1 MYDITLQKK
10 TSSPSNL
17 NAGLTGIV
25 KALISAF
32 RNYSLYPED
41 HALSIQCIRHVT
53 SELIKYTENTGDLA
67 LKVEKDGLYSDSK
80 KFYSCLGDDDPFVG
94 PLVRDGILS
103 LEFKQGIQPDEIT
116 AFFQI
121 LKKNR
126 SLPDDPDSDT
136 VTDLWQAELAH
147 LVYEVSDVF
156 WDAEPV
162 FTFPNPT
169 TGFPEPMPPG
179 QKSGPEGENKRADG
193 AFEPGPGG
201 LSYEASFFKPANLD
215 SPHLAGTDL
224 SFNPD
229 ELGELR
235 TLVADEEK
243 HRREDEILD
252 LLLLILDEITTADDL
267 ENVLV
272 NLADEFLRIL
282 KNGDA
287 YKAFSIIEK
296 IQAYQNKH
304 GWMRPFVEPKVE
316 RFMSHLAGPG
326 IKVALPG
333 IVDILN
339 RNRPEDVF
347 FFKKIGMALSPTLAL
362 SLCETLVYLE
372 SQSSRDVLMD
382 IIKAKT
388 REEPSVIE
396 VMVGSNDKMMVL
408 IGISLLKGLKDASS
422 DVLLQRLL
430 NHPVEQVRS
439 SALDYF
445 LEKPVS
451 ILPRIF
457 FMINDQSMDIKIKLL
472 RFIGARRAVSSETLM
487 MNYLSEASANTM
499 DKEHLLS
506 CYKILGKCGSD
517 RCLAFLK
524 KRIFG
529 GAWIGMLGNKAFDH
543 RSGALLALSELESAE
558 AMSLLNKASKSK
570 SPLVSRAYKLFME

>member
-1 MYDITLQKK
+1 M
-10 TSSPSNL
+10 S
-17 NAGLTGIV
+17 
-25 KALISAF
+25 
-32 RNYSLYPED
+32 
-41 HALSIQCIRHVT
+41 
-53 SELIKYTENTGDLA
+53 
-67 LKVEKDGLYSDSK
+67 LKVERDGLYSDSK
-80 KFYSCLGDDDPFVG
+80 KFYSCLGDEDAFVT
-94 PLVRDGILS
+94 PLLRDGILS
-103 LEFKQGIQPDEIT
+103 LEFKQGIQPEEI
-116 AFFQI
+116 ASFFQI
-121 LKKNR
+121 VKKNR
-126 SLPDDPDSDT
+126 MLSDNADSDT
-136 VTDLWQAELAH
+136 VTDLWQAELPHVA
-147 LVYEVSDVF
+147 YDVSDVF

-169 TGFPEPMPPG
+169 IGFPEPMPSLRDTSKNG
-179 QKSGPEGENKRADG
+179 GGKRADG

-229 ELGELR
+229 ELSELR
-235 TLVADEEK
+235 SLVTDEEK

-252 LLLLILDEITTADDL
+252 LLLLVLDEITTAEDL
-267 ENVLV
+267 ENILI

-282 KNGDA
+282 KNADA

-296 IQAYQNKH
+296 VQAYHNKH
-304 GWMRPFVEPKVE
+304 GWMRPFVESKID
-316 RFMSHLAGPG
+316 RFMTHLSGPG
-326 IKVALPG
+326 IKESLPG
-333 IVDILN
+333 IVEILN
-339 RNRPEDVF
+339 RNRPEDIF
-347 FFKKIGMALSPTLAL
+347 FFRKICMALAPALVL

-372 SQSSRDVLMD
+372 TQASRDILMD

-396 VMVGSNDKMMVL
+396 AMVGSNDKMMVL
-408 IGISLLKGLKDASS
+408 IGISLLKGMKDAKS

-445 LEKPVS
+445 IEKPVS

-457 FMINDQSMDIKIKLL
+457 FMLNDTSMDIKIKLL
-472 RFIGARRAVSSETLM
+472 RFIGSRRAVSSETLM
-487 MNYLSEASANTM
+487 MNYLGETASNAM

-517 RCLAFLK
+517 RCLPFLK

-543 RSGALLALSELESAE
+543 RAGALIALSELESAE
-558 AMSLLNKASKSK
+558 AKMLLEKASKSK
-570 SPLVSRAYKLFME
+570 SPLVSKAYKLFME